1 MVTTL
6 VGGVAQQ
13 QSPNPDTPN
22 APYCAAARLGSR
34 PCNFWDFPI
43 GGGGGGG
50 GGGGVACSP
59 GASVPVNLT
68 VNFFLYLICLFSLR
82 ETQ

>member
-13 QSPNPDTPN
+13 QSPNLDTPN

-43 GGGGGGG
+43 GG

-82 ETQ
+82 ETH

>member
-34 PCNFWDFPI
+34 PCNFWDLSI
-43 GGGGGGG
+43 